1 MIAAGLDGI
10 ERGLEPPSPVAIDP
24 ASLSDREREEL
35 GAVRL
40 PASLG
45 EAIDNLERD
54 TVLLEAL
61 GERLAAS
68 YIAVKRSNIEAFAA
82 QDEAFE
88 FRQHFS
94 KF

>member
-1 MIAAGLDGI
+1 MDGI
-10 ERGLEPPSPVAIDP
+10 ERGLDLPRPVAVDP
-24 ASLSDREREEL
+24 ASLSEKEREEL

-40 PASLG
+40 PASLE

-54 TVLLEAL
+54 AVLLEAL

-68 YIAVKRSNIEAFAA
+68 YLAVKRSNIAAFAA

-88 FRQHFS
+88 FSQHFS